1 MSFDILQIALGVL
14 LGKIGHDLFVST
26 VVFFRRKAAL
36 KAQEKLLVEW
46 ENATAGA
53 PEA

>member
-1 MSFDILQIALGVL
+1 MSFDIVTIALGVL

-46 ENATAGA
+46 EKSTASGT
-53 PEA
+53 EA